1 VLAVIIGACLAGCGS
16 GSHGN
21 SCCAVSLPDG
31 AAAGAEAAAPADA
44 SYASE
49 AAVTPDMPVAAVEAA
64 ASPADASVDAPA
76 APLDGPSAT
85 DSPAVAPD
93 AAAEAAVRMDA
104 AELPGAPDAGF
115 EAAARMDAADASSSP
130 DAVEAA
136 KPADAA
142 AFDTAK
148 PATDVAP
155 ATLGELSPKQL
166 YDALASRDFLLID
179 VHYPNAG
186 SIPGTDARIAY
197 DDIPALV
204 AFIGPN
210 LDTKVVLTCLS
221 GGMSK
226 SAGNALVA
234 RGYRNISELTGG
246 MNAWTKAG
254 YSLVHLDGGL

>member
-1 VLAVIIGACLAGCGS
+1 LSPTSYS
-16 GSHGN
+16 G
-21 SCCAVSLPDG
+21 DG
-31 AAAGAEAAAPADA
+31 GGQDA
-44 SYASE
+44 LVRSGIEGGVDQTSGLD
-49 AAVTPDMPVAAVEAA
+49 VGVP
-64 ASPADASVDAPA
+64 DAPGTGVDVY
-76 APLDGPSAT
+76 LDTNSLLTT
-85 DSPAVAPD
+85 DVLAPD
-93 AAAEAAVRMDA
+93 APPTGTYADAPLATDWVTSTPDAVAAEAAIRTD
-104 AELPGAPDAGF
+104 AELPGAPDAVGF
-115 EAAARMDAADASSSP
+115 EAAARMDTADAPSSP

-148 PATDVAP
+148 PPTDLGP
-155 ATLGELSPKQL
+155 ATLAELSPKQL
-166 YDALASRDFLLID
+166 HDVLANKDFLLID

-204 AFIGPN
+204 AFIGPS

-234 RGYRNISELTGG
+234 LGYRNISELTGG